1 MESPIAQAAGHN
13 NYIINVYEDRVEI
26 KSGWQGQNTENIA
39 LKNVASVT
47 IKGLVNCTLNLESN
61 AGRVVQIS
69 RMARPDAN
77 DIKKAVENQKRKAS
91 LYE

>member
-26 KSGWQGQNTENIA
+26 KSGWQGQNTENIG
-39 LKNVASVT
+39 LKDVASVT